1 MNNLKKVGLTA
12 LAGALVSVSA
22 NAADV
27 AVSGGASISFAGEE
41 KQTTG
46 NGWSMNDGI
55 TFTMSGEMDNGV
67 NVTVVQALNNDDV
80 QTGHRVF
87 DTQSIA
93 LDMGDTGT
101 LTFFGTGG
109 SSVLDAID
117 DVTPTAGEESWDDV
131 NGADQATSGTAAIG
145 RPGGTGGSNMFHYS
159 NGSLMDGLTVSAS
172 YTPSGTGEVES
183 SSDYGIAYT
192 GVDGLTIGAGAGE
205 DNSAAASIDITNMYV
220 TYTMDAFSVGYQA
233 SEADSETANY
243 DTDFTAIGI
252 SYAVNEDMSVSYN
265 MSTIE
270 YEDSTKS
277 DQEATGVSVSYT
289 MGSMTLSANANSVD
303 NIKGSAADNRSG
315 YGMSLAFAF

>member
-55 TFTMSGEMDNGV
+55 TFSMAGELDNGW
-67 NVTVVQALNNDDV
+67 NVTVTQALNDDDV
-80 QTGHRVF
+80 ASNQVF
-87 DTQSIA
+87 DTRSLKI
-93 LDMGDTGT
+93 DMGDSGT

-109 SSVLDAID
+109 SSVLNAID

-131 NGADQATSGTAAIG
+131 TGASAI
-145 RPGGTGGSNMFHYS
+145 PGGTGGANMFHYS
-159 NGSLMDGLTVSAS
+159 NGSLMDGLSVSAS
-172 YTPSGTGEVES
+172 YTPSSGATVIES
-183 SSDYGIAYT
+183 SSDYGFAYT
-192 GVDGLTIGAGAGE
+192 GIDGLTIGAATGE
-205 DNSAAASIDITNMYV
+205 NNAAAASLDLTNMYV

-233 SEADSETANY
+233 SEEDSETANS
-243 DTDFTAIGI
+243 DKDFTAIGL
-252 SYAVNEDMSVSYN
+252 SYAVSDEMSVSYN

-270 YEDSTKS
+270 YEASTLS
-277 DQEATGVSVSYT
+277 DQEATGVSVSYV
-289 MGSMTLSANANSVD
+289 MGSMTLSANVNSVD
-303 NIKGSAADNRSG
+303 NIAGSAADNRSG

>member
-22 NAADV
+22 NAADI

-55 TFTMSGEMDNGV
+55 TFTMSGEMDNGIS
-67 NVTVVQALNNDDV
+67 VTVVQALNNDDV

-93 LDMGDTGT
+93 LDMGDNGT
-101 LTFFGTGG
+101 LSFIGTGG

-117 DVTPTAGEESWDDV
+117 DVTPTANEESWDDV
-131 NGADQATSGTAAIG
+131 TGASAV
-145 RPGGTGGSNMFHYS
+145 PGGTGGANMFHYS

-172 YTPSGTGEVES
+172 YTPSGTGELES
-183 SSDYGIAYT
+183 SSDYGIKYT
-192 GVDGLTIGAGAGE
+192 GVDGLTIGAASGE
-205 DNSAAASIDITNMYV
+205 DNSVAASIDLTNMYV

-233 SEADSETANY
+233 SESDSETASA
-243 DTDFTAIGI
+243 DKDFTAIGV
-252 SYAVNEDMSVSYN
+252 SYAVSDEMSVSYN

-270 YEDSTKS
+270 YEDTTLS
-277 DQEATGVSVSYT
+277 DQEATGVSVSYV
-289 MGSMTLSANANSVD
+289 MGSMTLTANANSVD
-303 NIKGSAADNRSG
+303 NIAGSAADNRSG